1 MVNYCSFVTNVM
13 KSQIKLNGE
22 QVIPFVNL
30 VNEICE
36 IGFLPEDQWVG
47 EWLMEPRQF
56 LDDKSPMQLIN
67 EDTNYSGAM
76 SKVWDLIMLIEKDE
90 AAPHP
95 QGSRALCGGSWR

>member
-90 AAPHP
+90 VDAWEPLDYRKA
-95 QGSRALCGGSWR
+95 QSKN